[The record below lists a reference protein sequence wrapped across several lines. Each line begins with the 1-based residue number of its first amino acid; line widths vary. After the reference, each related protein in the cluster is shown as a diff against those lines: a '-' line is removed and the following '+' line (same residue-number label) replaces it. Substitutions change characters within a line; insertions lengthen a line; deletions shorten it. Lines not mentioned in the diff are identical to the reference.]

1 MGKNNKSDDHQHD
14 KHDEHD
20 HSHHQHSASCNHQND
35 NDKEEKKEQ
44 TDTKHNHHGH
54 QHSASCN
61 HGHGHSGGCQHD
73 HDSNDIMSFGTSL
86 YQFIDKRNIKCLNES
101 QPNAGKEVFKPFDDR
116 LDTSLFVES
125 DIDGELLFTV
135 YFTAEVQLR
144 SIQLTM
150 NDEESAPSTLKL
162 WNDKQDKID
171 FDNHEE
177 YKCSQSIELS
187 FDNKCEIHWKTKQHK
202 FNDLTV
208 LKMLFKKDDYD
219 EEENDEEIRLNYI
232 GLKGDYKGPKSRRAV
247 HAIYEAAA
255 NPNDH
260 ANIAKAKQENASK
273 NDSVD
278 GK

>member
-1 MGKNNKSDDHQHD
+1 M
-14 KHDEHD
+14 
-20 HSHHQHSASCNHQND
+20 
-35 NDKEEKKEQ
+35 
-44 TDTKHNHHGH
+44 T
-54 QHSASCN
+54 
-61 HGHGHSGGCQHD
+61 
-73 HDSNDIMSFGTSL
+73 FGTSL
-86 YQFIDKRNIKCLNES
+86 YQFIDKKHIKCLNES
-101 QPNAGKEVFKPFDDR
+101 VTHAGKAIFKPFDER
-116 LDTSLFVES
+116 LDASVFVES

-150 NDEESAPSTLKL
+150 DNEDNAPSSLKL

-171 FDNHEE
+171 FDNYMDH
-177 YKCSQSIELS
+177 KCSQSIQLS
-187 FDNKCEIHWKTKQHK
+187 FDGEAEVHWKTKQHK

-208 LKMLFKKDDYD
+208 LKMLFKRDDYD
-219 EEENDEEIRLNYI
+219 EDDEDVEEIKLVYI

-260 ANIAKAKQENASK
+260 AMIQKAKQQNASN